1 MSSSGAPEPTRVA
14 ACVKVVDLRPEI
26 DRLSGVVSTSD
37 RTAGISAA
45 DSAAVE
51 VGLRLAAA
59 WGVTLSVVCAGGPAA
74 DPVLRELLAVGASS
88 AIRVDL
94 DPDAPSEVVAAAVSA
109 ALDGVDLVVCG
120 EYSADRGSGSVPAF
134 LAHHLAAA
142 QALGLVAVDPAES
155 GRVLVTRRLGG
166 GRSERLELSGRAV
179 LSVEGSVARL
189 RRAPLSALLASADAP
204 VEVFAPLGDE
214 SMLTVVE
221 VAGCHPLRPRPRV
234 LPVPTGQAALGR
246 IVELTGALV
255 DRTPP
260 RRVFATP
267 AEAADLIL
275 AQLRVWD
282 ELD

>member
-1 MSSSGAPEPTRVA
+1 MRLA

-51 VGLRLAAA
+51 VGLRLAEA
-59 WGVTLSVVCAGGPAA
+59 WGVSLSVVCAGGPAA
-74 DPVLRELLAVGASS
+74 DSILRELLAAGASR
-88 AIRVDL
+88 AIRVDFA
-94 DPDAPSEVVAAAVSA
+94 PDAQSGAVAAALSA

-134 LAHHLAAA
+134 LAHHLSAA

-155 GRVLVTRRLGG
+155 GRVFVTRRLGG

-189 RRAPLSALLASADAP
+189 RRAPLSAVLASAGAP
-204 VEVFAPLGDE
+204 VEVVAPIGEAATFAD
-214 SMLTVVE
+214 VE

-234 LPVPTGQAALGR
+234 LPPPAGGAALGR

-260 RRVFATP
+260 RTVFATP
-267 AEAADLIL
+267 AEAADLIIE
-275 AQLRVWD
+275 QLREWD
-282 ELD
+282 ESD

>member
-1 MSSSGAPEPTRVA
+1 MRLA

-26 DRLSGVVSTSD
+26 DRLTGVVSTSD
-37 RTAGISAA
+37 RTVGISGA

-51 VGLRLAAA
+51 IGLRLAQA
-59 WGVTLSVVCAGGPAA
+59 WGVTLSVVCAGGPGA
-74 DPVLRELLAVGASS
+74 DSVLRQMLAVGASS

-94 DPDAPSEVVAAAVSA
+94 APGATSEAVAAAVSA
-109 ALDGVDLVVCG
+109 ALDDVDVVVCG

-134 LAHHLAAA
+134 LAHHLGAA

-155 GRVLVTRRLGG
+155 GRVFVTRRLGG

-189 RRAPLSALLASADAP
+189 RRASLSAVLESAAAPIEVLAP
-204 VEVFAPLGDE
+204 VGEAPPFVDL
-214 SMLTVVE
+214 E
-221 VAGCHPLRPRPRV
+221 VAGRHPLRPRPRA
-234 LPVPTGQAALGR
+234 LSAPAGQAALGR

-260 RRVFATP
+260 RTVVATP

-275 AQLRVWD
+275 EQLREWD
-282 ELD
+282 ESD